1 MTDKNPWADIIGPC
15 YRQASLARA
24 LGWTEDEVAAAAAS
38 LQILEL
44 LTNDDVLLYPAFQV
58 RDGRLVEGLAR
69 VLQIL
74 STGTRGRWTWAQWLN
89 SPFDDDSGEPA
100 PRAIEQLRAGQLDEV
115 LRDARHAAASW
126 SS

>member
-24 LGWTEDEVAAAAAS
+24 LGWTEDEVTAAAAS

-44 LTNDDVLLYPAFQV
+44 LTDDDVLLYPAFQI
-58 RDGRLVEGLAR
+58 RDGRVVEGLGQ
-69 VLQIL
+69 VLQTL

-89 SPFDDDSGEPA
+89 TPLVQDGVERPRNIDRLHQGLLDDVLLE
-100 PRAIEQLRAGQLDEV
+100 AGHD
-115 LRDARHAAASW
+115 AAAWRS
-126 SS
+126 

>member
-1 MTDKNPWADIIGPC
+1 MTDMNPWAHIIGPC

-24 LGWTEDEVAAAAAS
+24 IGWTEDEVAAAAAS

-44 LTNDDVLLYPAFQV
+44 LTDDDVLLYLAFQV
-58 RDGRLVEGLAR
+58 RDGRLVGGLR
-69 VLQIL
+69 QVLQIL

-115 LRDARHAAASW
+115 LRDAQHAATSW
-126 SS
+126 RQ